1 MHIRAG
7 RAIPALCTPWIP
19 SASVTRRT
27 SFAAKTWTLRRQV
40 PETGGDATEARV
52 SEAKVKAGAAID
64 AELLEVSDLEVTFGG
79 GEDPARVLRGVSF
92 QLRRGEALGL
102 LGESGSGKTSLGL
115 ALLRLLPGH
124 ARVTGRVQL
133 GELALLDLDAEA
145 LRQARGRHITMI
157 FQQPQTA
164 LDPVQSIGRQIGE
177 GLRTH
182 EGLDRAARKAR
193 VAELLSLVGLSTLDP
208 GSFPHQ
214 LSGGMQ
220 QRVLIAAALACG
232 PAFLIADEPTTALD
246 VVAESRILALLEQ
259 LRVSL
264 GLALLLISHDLSVIA
279 RCCERTL
286 VLYGGEVVEEGK
298 SEHLLRTPAHPY
310 TQALLAAAPRLGE
323 LARPI
328 AGLPADPL
336 EVAEG
341 CRFAPRCARA
351 EARCRRESPQLGAYQ
366 SRLVRC
372 HFPGTD
378 PSRDEVAS

>member
-1 MHIRAG
+1 M
-7 RAIPALCTPWIP
+7 PT
-19 SASVTRRT
+19 
-27 SFAAKTWTLRRQV
+27 K
-40 PETGGDATEARV
+40 ARG
-52 SEAKVKAGAAID
+52 SEANVDAGAAMD
-64 AELLEVSDLEVTFGG
+64 AELLEVSDLEVTFGS

-102 LGESGSGKTSLGL
+102 LGESGSGKTTLGL
-115 ALLRLLPGH
+115 ALLRLLPSH
-124 ARVTGRVQL
+124 ARVIGRVQL
-133 GELALLDLDAEA
+133 GELALLDLDAAA
-145 LRQARGRHITMI
+145 LRQARGRRITMI

-193 VAELLSLVGLSTLDP
+193 VAELLSLVGLSTVDP

-232 PAFLIADEPTTALD
+232 PAFLVADEPTTALD
-246 VVAESRILALLEQ
+246 VVAESRILELLEQ

-264 GLALLLISHDLSVIA
+264 SLALLLISHDLSVIA

-286 VLYGGEVVEEGK
+286 VLYGGEIVEEGK
-298 SEHLLRTPAHPY
+298 SEELLRTPAHPY
-310 TQALLAAAPRLGE
+310 TRALLAAAPRLGE

-328 AGLPADPL
+328 PGLPPDPR

-341 CRFAPRCARA
+341 CRFAPRCARV
-351 EARCRRESPQLGAYQ
+351 EARCRRESPQLAAYQ
-366 SRLVRC
+366 SHLVRC
-372 HFPGTD
+372 HFPGAD
-378 PSRDEVAS
+378 RSRDEVAS